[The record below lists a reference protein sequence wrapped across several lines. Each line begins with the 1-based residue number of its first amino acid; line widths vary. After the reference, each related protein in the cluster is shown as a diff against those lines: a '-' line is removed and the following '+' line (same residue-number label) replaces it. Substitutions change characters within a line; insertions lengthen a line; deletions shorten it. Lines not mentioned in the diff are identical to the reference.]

1 MSLKITFRRLELP
14 TRPLEEKEYD
24 VVVIGGGPA
33 GVAAAIYAARY
44 MLDAILV
51 TKEKGGQLNKIG
63 YVENYPGILKIMG
76 PELIDRLYEHLAKYK
91 VPVVLDEV
99 IDVKCEE
106 NKFNVITASD
116 RVFKTKTVILALG
129 VVKRKLGV
137 PGEEEFL
144 GRGVSYCAPCD
155 APLFKD
161 KVVAVVGGGDSAVSA
176 SLLLAE
182 YARKVYVIHRRSR
195 FRAQPYYIRQM
206 ELNPK
211 IEFIFNSN
219 VAEIGGTKTVE
230 WVKIKETGRKIFV
243 NGVFIEIGANPPAE
257 FFRKIGVE
265 TDGKG
270 YVKVSKDQSTNIPGI
285 FAAGDCTNAAGAFKQ
300 IVVAAAQGA
309 IAADSAY
316 RYIIKEFR

>member
-1 MSLKITFRRLELP
+1 MP
-14 TRPLEEKEYD
+14 TRGLEEKEYD

-51 TKEKGGQLNKIG
+51 AKEKGGQLNKIG

-99 IDVKCEE
+99 VDVKRKE
-106 NKFNVITASD
+106 NRFNVITVSN
-116 RVFKTKTVILALG
+116 RVFKAKTVILALG

-161 KVVAVVGGGDSAVSA
+161 KVVAVVGGGDSAASA

-182 YARKVYVIHRRSR
+182 YTRKVYVIHRRSQ

-243 NGVFIEIGANPPAE
+243 NGVFIEIGANPPVE

-265 TDGKG
+265 IDEKG
-270 YVKVSKDQSTNIPGI
+270 YVKVNRDQSTNIPGI
-285 FAAGDCTNAAGAFKQ
+285 FAAGDCTNASGAFKQ
-300 IVVAAAQGA
+300 IVVAVAQGA

-316 RYIIKEFR
+316 RYIVKEFR

>member
-14 TRPLEEKEYD
+14 TRGLEEKEYD

-51 TKEKGGQLNKIG
+51 AKEKGGQLNKIG

-99 IDVKCEE
+99 VDVKRKE
-106 NKFNVITASD
+106 NRFNVITVSN
-116 RVFKTKTVILALG
+116 RVFKAKTVILALG

-161 KVVAVVGGGDSAVSA
+161 KVVAVVGGGDSAASA

-182 YARKVYVIHRRSR
+182 YTRKVYVIHRRSQ

-243 NGVFIEIGANPPAE
+243 NGVFIEIGANPPVE

-265 TDGKG
+265 IDEKG
-270 YVKVSKDQSTNIPGI
+270 YVKVNRDQSTNIPGI
-285 FAAGDCTNAAGAFKQ
+285 FAAGDCTNASGAFKQ
-300 IVVAAAQGA
+300 IVVAVAQGA

-316 RYIIKEFR
+316 RYIVKEFR